1 MERKNIDNKI
11 ILYNKGGIKVFKV
24 TLIFFQEIKKYFTK
38 DDIVFYININ
48 GIVSIN
54 NIILFNEEG
63 IFLKN
68 SLELEKIKNI
78 TENYFGT
85 IYLIKKNFFKELGID
100 IFQQD
105 SKNLEYKQKKF
116 LDFLSGENLKK
127 SYVIFKY
134 FFQYLVF

>member
-105 SKNLEYKQKKF
+105 SKKF
-116 LDFLSGENLKK
+116 RVQTKEILDFLSGENLKK

>member
-1 MERKNIDNKI
+1 MSQNW
-11 ILYNKGGIKVFKV
+11 Y
-24 TLIFFQEIKKYFTK
+24 
-38 DDIVFYININ
+38 FYININ

-105 SKNLEYKQKKF
+105 SRKFRVQTKEIFGFFKWRKFEEKLCDIQVFFSIFSILKLIIDSKNQENGVGLPIGNQTSQWFGLYYLEEI
-116 LDFLSGENLKK
+116 D
-127 SYVIFKY
+127 
-134 FFQYLVF
+134 

>member
-105 SKNLEYKQKKF
+105 SKKF
-116 LDFLSGENLKK
+116 M
-127 SYVIFKY
+127 
-134 FFQYLVF
+134 